1 MKQKVSEKIPD
12 FTFTA
17 PSYSDWLESAR
28 LELDG
33 ADPIK
38 KLSVLKGSLEIKP
51 YYFESAHGPLS
62 DFELKPAINPYYGAR
77 SWMNTPR
84 IPVIDEKKANELALR
99 YLNSGADGIL
109 FEPLKANIQ
118 WNVLLN
124 HIKPEFCPLSLLI
137 RTDFSQ
143 SAFDFKNWVEKEQ
156 ISNIITGS
164 IYWEAL
170 PNADLKENLS
180 SLNPNYLMLG
190 ILVNSE
196 TNAED
201 EIANTLEK
209 SVNLIDL
216 VTRQGISAAEVIHN
230 FSFSLSGGTDIFLD
244 LAKIK
249 ALRILWCQIQGAYGI
264 VKIKPAHIHVTSTVW
279 ANENLQPHGNLI
291 KSTTSALAAIMG
303 GCDSLTIEPEDH
315 NSETMARVAQNVS
328 SILREE
334 SNLARVADATA
345 GSYYLNSIIAEL
357 SEKAWQIFQSK
368 MK

>member
-1 MKQKVSEKIPD
+1 MKQKVSEKIAS
-12 FTFTA
+12 TFTA
-17 PSYSDWLESAR
+17 PSYSDWLEVAR

-38 KLSVLKGSLEIKP
+38 KLSILKGSLEIKP
-51 YYFESAHGPLS
+51 YYNESAHGPLS
-62 DFELKPAINPYYGAR
+62 DFELKPAVNPYYGAR

-84 IPVIDEKKANELALR
+84 IPVFDEKKANELALH

-109 FEPLKANIQ
+109 FEPHKANIQ
-118 WNVLLN
+118 WNALLN

-143 SAFDFKNWVEKEQ
+143 SAFDFKNWKEKEQ
-156 ISNIITGS
+156 ISNIVTGS

-170 PNADLKENLS
+170 PSTDLKKNLS
-180 SLNPNYLMLG
+180 NLHPNYSMLG
-190 ILVNSE
+190 ILVNPE

-209 SVNLIDL
+209 SVTFLDLI
-216 VTRQGISAAEVIHN
+216 TRQGISADEVISN

-244 LAKIK
+244 IAKIK
-249 ALRILWCQIQGAYGI
+249 ALRILWYQIQGAYSI
-264 VKIKPAHIHVTSTVW
+264 AKINPTHIHVTSTAWV
-279 ANENLQPHGNLI
+279 NENFQPHGNLI

-315 NSETMARVAQNVS
+315 NSETMARVALNVS

-334 SNLARVADATA
+334 SNLSRVADTTA
-345 GSYYLNSIIAEL
+345 GSYYLDSIIAEL
-357 SEKAWQIFQSK
+357 AEKAWQLFQSK